1 MNGFFYC
8 HKKESDFIN
17 EQDVVNYLYSLVCLH
32 EIMHDMCLLF
42 DKDDRAVRELK
53 KADIYRKA
61 FETLKNDLNG
71 E

>member
-8 HKKESDFIN
+8 HKKESDFIY
-17 EQDVVNYLYSLVCLH
+17 EQNLVYYLYSLICLH
-32 EIMHDMCLLF
+32 ENSASILEHFGRHDL
-42 DKDDRAVRELK
+42 AVRELK